1 MLKREVDTLGRG
13 DLDILISNSCYVA
26 NGHTTLN
33 TPVLV

>member
-1 MLKREVDTLGRG
+1 MLKLEAGALGRG
-13 DLDILISNSCYVA
+13 DFDILISNSCYVA

>member
-13 DLDILISNSCYVA
+13 KRYSDFEYVVVA